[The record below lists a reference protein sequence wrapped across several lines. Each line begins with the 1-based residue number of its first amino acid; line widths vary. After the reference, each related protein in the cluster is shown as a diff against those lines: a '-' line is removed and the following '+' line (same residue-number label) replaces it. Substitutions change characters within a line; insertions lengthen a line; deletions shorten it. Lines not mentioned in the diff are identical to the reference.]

1 MIDRMRLVELLEELG
16 ALLELD
22 GANSFRVGAHT
33 KAADSLAR
41 FEGNLDESLAAD
53 RLQEIPSV
61 GAGMAAKI
69 REFADSGTIAELD
82 ELRTK
87 FPPGMLEMMQIPGFG
102 AKKLQAVHRELGIG
116 SVDELKLA
124 CEDGRV
130 AGLKGFGAKTAAKIL
145 SGIEQ
150 LRRFAGQYRIDD
162 AMEAAQPLLERL
174 RAHPAVLRAEVA
186 GSLRRRKE
194 IVKDIDFVC
203 ATTDP
208 VAVMA
213 AFVSQPEAR
222 EILGHGE
229 TKSSVRLRTGM
240 QADLRAV
247 APEQFAYALCHFTG
261 SKEHNTK
268 LRSRAKTLG
277 LKLNEY
283 GLHPDAGGPPLP
295 AETEEDIHRHL
306 GLDYMTPE
314 LREDRG
320 EVEAAEVH
328 ALPPLL
334 ELSDLR
340 GLMHMH
346 THYSDGK
353 PELRDYAEWALA
365 RNFSWMGIADHSK
378 ALAVARGLSE
388 ERVLQQHA
396 EIDALNAE
404 YAPKGVRLLKGI
416 EADILLDGS
425 MDYSGEFRDNF
436 QFIVASVHSFFNL
449 TEAEQT
455 ARILHALEDP
465 SVTIL
470 GHMTGRLLLQRDGYP
485 CDQQAI
491 IRAAAQAGV
500 AIEINANPR
509 RLDLDW
515 RLVKFALDQGCWLSI
530 GPDAHVIAGLDDT
543 WFGVQMA
550 RKGWATRDHVLNCLS
565 ADEFLAFAAARRK

>member
-1 MIDRMRLVELLEELG
+1 MIDRMKLVEMLEELA

-41 FEGNLDESLAAD
+41 FEGNLDELAAAN
-53 RLQEIPSV
+53 RLQEIAGV
-61 GAGMAAKI
+61 GAGIASKI
-69 REFADSGTIAELD
+69 REFGETGTIAELV
-82 ELRTK
+82 ELRAK
-87 FPPGMLEMMQIPGFG
+87 FPAGLLEMMQIPGFG
-102 AKKLQAVHRELGIG
+102 AKKLQAVYTTL
-116 SVDELKLA
+116 SVATVDDLKAA

-130 AGLKGFGAKTAAKIL
+130 AGLKGFGAKTATKIL

-150 LRRFAGQYRIDD
+150 LRRHAGQFRLDV
-162 AMEAAQPLLERL
+162 AMEAALPMLERL
-174 RAHPAVLRAEVA
+174 RAQPGVLRAEIA

-194 IVKDIDFVC
+194 VVKDIDFVC

-208 VAVMA
+208 AAVMA
-213 AFVSQPEAR
+213 FFVSQPEAR
-222 EILGHGE
+222 EILGNGE
-229 TKSSVRLRTGM
+229 TKSSIRLRTGM

-268 LRSRAKTLG
+268 LRSRAKTMG

-295 AETEEDIHRHL
+295 AETEEEIHRHL
-306 GLDYMTPE
+306 GLAYMVPE

-320 EVEAAEVH
+320 EVEAGEAN
-328 ALPPLL
+328 ALPVLL
-334 ELSDLR
+334 EEPDIR

-353 PELRDYAEWALA
+353 PEVREYAAWAQQGGLG
-365 RNFSWMGIADHSK
+365 WMGIADHSK
-378 ALAVARGLSE
+378 SLTVARGLTE
-388 ERVLQQHA
+388 DRVLEQHA
-396 EIDALNAE
+396 EIDLVNAE
-404 YAPKGVRLLKGI
+404 FVPRGVRLLKGI
-416 EADILLDGS
+416 ECDILLDGTL
-425 MDYSGEFRDNF
+425 DYSIDFRENF
-436 QFIVASVHSFFNL
+436 EWIVASVHSHFNL
-449 TEAEQT
+449 TETEQT
-455 ARILHALEDP
+455 ARICRALEDP

-485 CDQQAI
+485 VDQQAV
-491 IRAAAQAGV
+491 IRQAAKMGV

-509 RLDLDW
+509 RLDVDW
-515 RLVKFALDQGCWLSI
+515 RLVKYALDQGCWLSI
-530 GPDAHVIAGLDDT
+530 GPDAHVINGLYDT

-550 RKGWATRDHVLNCLS
+550 RKGWATRDRILNCLS
-565 ADEFLAFAAARRK
+565 AEEFLAFAAARRK